1 MAAKRYCQLPIEFS
15 RLARQAFSPEFMA
28 RIMQVYGLFPEL
40 QEKTIACGLLKK
52 RGVVEGTATGWTAPP
67 VFRLQPNVSSYTI
80 AHELTHLV
88 QGNGSGIP
96 HGEVACD
103 IWAVDRLPAELLDQR
118 PYYLMKNSRCDW
130 KKNRDAVKELCRRA
144 IEIRKTRRT
153 YIVWLRGQI
162 VKLER
167 VSRAR

>member
-1 MAAKRYCQLPIEFS
+1 MPIEFS
-15 RLARQAFSPEFMA
+15 RPARQAFSSEFKT
-28 RIMQVYGLFPEL
+28 RIMQVYSLFPEL

-52 RGVVEGTATGWTAPP
+52 RGAVEGTAASWTLPP
-67 VFRLQPNVSSYTI
+67 VFRLRPNVSSYTI
-80 AHELTHLV
+80 AHELIHLV
-88 QGNGSGIP
+88 QGNGSGVP

-130 KKNRDAVKELCRRA
+130 KKNRDTVKELCRQA

-162 VKLER
+162 IKLDG

>member
-1 MAAKRYCQLPIEFS
+1 MPIEFS
-15 RLARQAFSPEFMA
+15 RQAQQAFRPEFKV
-28 RIMQVYGLFPEL
+28 RIMQVYDLFPEL
-40 QEKTIACGLLKK
+40 QGRRISCGMLKK
-52 RGVVEGTATGWTAPP
+52 RGWVEGTATGWTDPS

-103 IWAVDRLPAELLDQR
+103 IWALDRLPAELLDQR
-118 PYYLMKNSRCDW
+118 PYYLLKNSRCDW
-130 KKNRDAVKELCRRA
+130 KKNKYAIKELCSRA
-144 IEIRKTRRT
+144 IEVRRTRRN

-162 VKLER
+162 KKLDSF
-167 VSRAR
+167 SREK

>member
-1 MAAKRYCQLPIEFS
+1 MPIEFS
-15 RLARQAFSPEFMA
+15 RKARQKFSPEFKA

-40 QEKTIACGLLKK
+40 QEKRIACGLLTR
-52 RGVVEGTATGWTAPP
+52 RGWVEGTATSWTSPP
-67 VFRLQPNVSSYTI
+67 VFRLQPSVSSYTI

-103 IWAVDRLPAELLDQR
+103 IWTVDRLPADLLDQ
-118 PYYLMKNSRCDW
+118 PYYLMKNSKCDW
-130 KKNRDAVKELCRRA
+130 KKNREAIKELCGQA
-144 IEIRKTRRT
+144 IEIRRTRRT

-162 VKLER
+162 CQLDAD
-167 VSRAR
+167 SRAR

>member
-1 MAAKRYCQLPIEFS
+1 VPIEFS
-15 RLARQAFSPEFMA
+15 RPARQAFSPEFRA
-28 RIMQVYGLFPEL
+28 RIMQVYDLFPEL

-52 RGVVEGTATGWTAPP
+52 RGAVEGTAAGWTLPP

-80 AHELTHLV
+80 AHELMHLV
-88 QGNGSGIP
+88 QGNGSGVP

-130 KKNRDAVKELCRRA
+130 KKNRGAVKELCRRA

-162 VKLER
+162 IKLDG

>member
-1 MAAKRYCQLPIEFS
+1 MPIEFS
-15 RLARQAFSPEFMA
+15 KPAQQAFTHEFKA
-28 RIMQVYGLFPEL
+28 RIMQLYGLFPEL
-40 QEKTIACGLLKK
+40 QDRRISCGLLKG
-52 RGVVEGTATGWTAPP
+52 RGWVQGTATGWTSPP

-103 IWAVDRLPAELLDQR
+103 IWTLDRLPAELLDQR
-118 PYYLMKNSRCDW
+118 PYYLLKNSRCDW
-130 KKNRDAVKELCRRA
+130 KKNRDAVKELCRQA
-144 IEIRKTRRT
+144 IEVRKSQRA

-162 VKLER
+162 KKLD
-167 VSRAR
+167 SSSGTK

>member
-1 MAAKRYCQLPIEFS
+1 MPIEFS
-15 RLARQAFSPEFMA
+15 APAQQAFSLGFKT
-28 RIMQVYGLFPEL
+28 RIMQVYDLFPEL
-40 QEKTIACGLLKK
+40 QEKKISCGVLKG
-52 RGVVEGTATGWTAPP
+52 RGWVEGTATGWTLPP

-88 QGNGSGIP
+88 QGNGSSIP

-103 IWAVDRLPAELLDQR
+103 IWTVHRLPTELLDQR

-130 KKNRDAVKELCRRA
+130 KKNRDAIKELCRQA
-144 IEIRKTRRT
+144 IQIRKTRRT

-162 VKLER
+162 KKLH
-167 VSRAR
+167 